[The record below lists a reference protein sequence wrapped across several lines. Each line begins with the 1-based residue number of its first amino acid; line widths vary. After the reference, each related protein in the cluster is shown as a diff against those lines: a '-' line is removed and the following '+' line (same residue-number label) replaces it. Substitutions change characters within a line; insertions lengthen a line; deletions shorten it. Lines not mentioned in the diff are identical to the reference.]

1 MEQNTS
7 WDKELYSLMN
17 YIDDDLQFAKD
28 FINIHREKKA
38 VPLDYLKK
46 RYWYNMNTRIKT
58 GSYKKKGVQ
67 VVWTFE
73 EYLEWWSDNSKKYD
87 LIVERGLTPSIDRI
101 DSNKHYESSN
111 CRWLP
116 VEVNRALGTVNLLM
130 EQMKTVQ
137 SFLRDNEEWL
147 R

>member
-1 MEQNTS
+1 M
-7 WDKELYSLMN
+7 D
-17 YIDDDLQFAKD
+17 YIDDDIYFAKMYET
-28 FINIHREKKA
+28 IHREKKA
-38 VPLDYLKK
+38 VSLEGLKR
-46 RYWYNMNTRIKT
+46 RYWNNMNTRVT
-58 GSYKKKGVQ
+58 SGSYKKKGIQ

-73 EYLEWWSDNSKKYD
+73 EFMTWWNDNSKKYD

-116 VEVNRALGTVNLLM
+116 LEVNRALGTVNGLI

-137 SFLRDNEEWL
+137 SFLKENEEWF

>member
-1 MEQNTS
+1 
-7 WDKELYSLMN
+7 MN
-17 YIDDDLQFAKD
+17 YVDDDILFARAYE
-28 FINIHREKKA
+28 NIHSEKKA
-38 VPLDYLKK
+38 VSLDGLKK
-46 RYWYNMNTRIKT
+46 RYWNNMNSRIKV
-58 GSYKKKGVQ
+58 GVYKKKGIQ

-73 EYLEWWSDNSKKYD
+73 EFLVWWDDNCKKYD